1 MGSKL
6 NNQKIQKICDL
17 FGEDLDS
24 QFCHE
29 VAQIM
34 DECPECRVFY
44 DSIKRSVKWFRL
56 AEEEEDVPRDV
67 RERLFKVLHLEDFQS
82 SGKRKENRP

>member
-1 MGSKL
+1 MGPRK
-6 NNQKIQKICDL
+6 KDEKFEKICEL

-24 QFCHE
+24 KFCRE
-29 VAQIM
+29 VAEIM
-34 DECPECRVFY
+34 EECPECRIYY
-44 DSIKRSVKWFRL
+44 DSIKRSVQWFRL
-56 AEEEEDVPRDV
+56 AEEEEDVPQEV